1 MHARAQYLRWVFALW
16 MLLCM
21 QGHGTCVECLPCAC
35 SCACKAQYLRWV
47 FALCMLLCMQGLNTC
62 VGCLPC
68 ACSCACKGSI
78 LALGVCLVDALV
90 HARLNTCVGC
100 LPCACSLHAR
110 AQYLRWVFALWMLL
124 RMQGSILA
132 LDVCLVHALVR
143 ARYSDHGDFVVWPNF
158 GLGV

>member
-1 MHARAQYLRWVFALW
+1 MQDSILALGVCLVHA
-16 MLLCM
+16 LCM
-21 QGHGTCVECLPCAC
+21 QGLNTCVGFLPCGC

-47 FALCMLLCMQGLNTC
+47 YALC
-62 VGCLPC
+62 
-68 ACSCACKGSI
+68 
-78 LALGVCLVDALV
+78 
-90 HARLNTCVGC
+90 
-100 LPCACSLHAR
+100 
-110 AQYLRWVFALWMLL
+110 MLL